1 MDVEITTGLHRFE
14 VRTQASVIPT
24 SERDVLAV
32 EDARIAPLSY
42 INF

>member
-14 VRTQASVIPT
+14 VW
-24 SERDVLAV
+24 SERAVITSGDGDILAIEHV
-32 EDARIAPLSY
+32 RIAPLSY